1 MFDKMTRKWGF
12 HQKLWTPGR
21 GGQTH
26 PNLKM
31 NIFFWFP
38 TQNYNRNHLLIWH
51 LVLVPPL
58 TEGCHTRCVQCTHC
72 AYCFRFGF
80 NIGHVTPTV
89 FLAPKRVI
97 YILNSRQNSK
107 KAIEMRI
114 AHTCNG
120 NHISLPILLALVIE
134 VHFHKH
140 QCWKQSAS
148 RNASGTRARRNIS
161 PVLQCFDIS
170 VLWYNR
176 YEQCSLIDSF

>member
-1 MFDKMTRKWGF
+1 MPSWITKND
-12 HQKLWTPGR
+12 QKTKQSQQQLLQIWFLWSERHG
-21 GGQTH
+21 GGQAE
-26 PNLKM
+26 
-31 NIFFWFP
+31 
-38 TQNYNRNHLLIWH
+38 
-51 LVLVPPL
+51 

-148 RNASGTRARRNIS
+148 RNASGTRARRNTS
-161 PVLQCFDIS
+161 PVLQCFDIN
-170 VLWYNR
+170 VLWYNS

>member
-1 MFDKMTRKWGF
+1 MTRRRNKASNSCCKYDFFGQRDMEEAK
-12 HQKLWTPGR
+12 QKQKVAIQDACNAHTVHIASG
-21 GGQTH
+21 
-26 PNLKM
+26 
-31 NIFFWFP
+31 
-38 TQNYNRNHLLIWH
+38 
-51 LVLVPPL
+51 LVLIL
-58 TEGCHTRCVQCTHC
+58 D
-72 AYCFRFGF
+72 
-80 NIGHVTPTV
+80 NGHVTPTV

-148 RNASGTRARRNIS
+148 RNASGTRARRNTS

-176 YEQCSLIDSF
+176 YEQCSLILIDSF